1 MGQSLGVAVAFSAGL
16 FSFLSPCV
24 LPLFPSYISFIT
36 GMSVSDLTADLSAAA
51 RRRVLLHAIAFVVGF
66 SVIPT
71 RLSTRLMSSCEAG
84 SMAPVMRFL
93 IFSPPSNAFTCW
105 K

>member
-51 RRRVLLHAIAFVVGF
+51 RRRLILHAIALGVGF
-66 SVIPT
+66 
-71 RLSTRLMSSCEAG
+71 
-84 SMAPVMRFL
+84 
-93 IFSPPSNAFTCW
+93 
-105 K
+105 